1 MRRREL
7 ITLLGGTAAWPLAV
21 YAQQAAMPVIG
32 YLHSGSLSPYAHLVT
47 AFRQGLKEAG
57 YVEGQNVKIEY
68 RWAEGRY
75 DQLPALAAELVGR
88 HVAVIVTQGGDPPPL
103 AAKSATLTIPIVFT
117 CSSDPVKL
125 GLVDSLNHPG
135 GNVTG
140 FWLYTSLLGRKR
152 LELIRQLLPANTL
165 MAVLVNP
172 NNPNTQIDTAELQ
185 EAART
190 LGQPIS
196 FVRAS
201 TETDISAVFATLS
214 DQHVSA
220 LFVNTDP
227 FFLAQRNQF
236 VSLAARNMI
245 PAIYAQREFV
255 LAGGLISYG
264 ASLADGYRQ
273 VGVYVGRVLKGEK
286 PADLPVVQPTTF
298 EMAINLKTAKGL
310 GLDIPPT
317 LLALADEV
325 IE

>member
-1 MRRREL
+1 
-7 ITLLGGTAAWPLAV
+7 
-21 YAQQAAMPVIG
+21 
-32 YLHSGSLSPYAHLVT
+32 
-47 AFRQGLKEAG
+47 
-57 YVEGQNVKIEY
+57 
-68 RWAEGRY
+68 
-75 DQLPALAAELVGR
+75 
-88 HVAVIVTQGGDPPPL
+88 
-103 AAKSATLTIPIVFT
+103 
-117 CSSDPVKL
+117 
-125 GLVDSLNHPG
+125 
-135 GNVTG
+135 
-140 FWLYTSLLGRKR
+140 
-152 LELIRQLLPANTL
+152 
-165 MAVLVNP
+165 MAVLMNP
-172 NNPNTQIDTAELQ
+172 NNPNTQIDTAEVQ

-245 PAIYAQREFV
+245 PIYAQREFV

-286 PADLPVVQPTTF
+286 PGLLPVVHPTTV